1 MKNLEIARIFYE
13 IADILELQDVQFKPR
28 AYRRAARAIEEL
40 SEDIEEVYKKGGLE
54 GLQEIPGVGERLAKK
69 IEEFIKAGRVKEY
82 EKMKKSFPVDL
93 EGLGRIEGL
102 GPKKAM
108 KLYKALGIRNLEDL
122 EKALK
127 AHKIRGLEGFG
138 EKSEEKMLE
147 GLGLAKASAARMLLY
162 QAIPIAHEMEGRL
175 RSLPEVRKLEI
186 VGSYRRWKETI
197 GDIDILVVS
206 TNPEKVMDFFT
217 SMYPDSTIIA
227 KGPSKSAIRLSSGL
241 HVDIRVF
248 EESSFGSAMMYFTGS
263 KDHNI
268 EVRKIAQSR
277 GWKLNEYGLF
287 SGKKRLAGKTEEE
300 VYKKLGM
307 EWVPPELRE
316 NMGEVDAALGKKLP
330 SLVGPGDVRG
340 DLHTHTNWSE
350 GRNSLDEMAGMA
362 KSLGYEYLLI
372 SDHGGSILKIA
383 RSMDAKKLTRQMQ
396 EIDRLNKKLDGI
408 TLLKGVETNI
418 MEDGSIDLPDSILR
432 ELDMVVASV
441 HSRFSDPEEKM
452 TGRVISAMENEHVDI
467 IGHPTGRVIGSRPPF
482 ALDFEEVVDAAKRTG
497 AFLEINSYPE
507 RLDLDYLHIFSA
519 RGRVRFTLGTDSH
532 EKSQMRFMGLGVA
545 QARRGWCEKK
555 DMLNTL
561 SLKDLRKVF
570 GF

>member
-40 SEDIEEVYKKGGLE
+40 SEDIEEIYRRGGLE

-69 IEEFIKAGRVKEY
+69 IEEIIKTGKLGMY
-82 EKMKKSFPVDL
+82 ERLKKSFPVDL

-127 AHKIRGLEGFG
+127 AHRIRGLEGFG
-138 EKSEEKMLE
+138 EKSEEKMLA
-147 GLGLAKASAARMLLY
+147 GLELAKTSAVRMLLY
-162 QAIPIAHEMEGRL
+162 QAIPIAHEIEKKI

-217 SMYPDSTIIA
+217 SMYPDSSTIA

-248 EESSFGSAMMYFTGS
+248 DESSFGAAMMYFTGS

-268 EVRKIAQSR
+268 EVRRLAQSK

-287 SGKKRLAGKTEEE
+287 SGKKRIAGKTEEE
-300 VYKKLGM
+300 VFKKLGM

-316 NMGEVDAALGKKLP
+316 NMGEVEAALGRRLP
-330 SLVGPGDVRG
+330 PLAEMKDMRG

-350 GRNSLDEMAGMA
+350 GRNSLQEMAEMA

-372 SDHGGSILKIA
+372 SDHGGSLLKIA
-383 RSMDAKKLTRQMQ
+383 RSMDAKKLVRQMQ
-396 EIDRLNKKLDGI
+396 EIDKLNKKLDGI

-418 MEDGSIDLPDSILR
+418 MQDGSIDLPDSVLR
-432 ELDMVVASV
+432 ELDIVIASV
-441 HSRFSDPEEKM
+441 HSHFSDPGEKM
-452 TGRVISAMENEHVDI
+452 TRRVISAMENEHVDI
-467 IGHPTGRVIGSRPPF
+467 IGHPTGRVIGSRAPF
-482 ALDFEEVVDAAKRTG
+482 EMDFEEVVDAAKRTG
-497 AFLEINSYPE
+497 TFLEINSYPE
-507 RLDLDYLHIFSA
+507 RLDLDYLHVFSA
-519 RGRVRFTLGTDSH
+519 RGRLRFPMGTDAH
-532 EKSQMRFMGLGVA
+532 EKSQMKFMEIGVA
-545 QARRGWCEKK
+545 QARRGWCTKK
-555 DMLNTL
+555 DILNTL
-561 SLKDLRKVF
+561 PLKDLREIF